1 MAAASCHSCACCGC
15 VGLVTGVVSILH
27 PQFGSEWGCRCYT
40 SCWCSYGF
48 PLHLFFLVWVF
59 WHSVFGHGSVFN
71 LLFSALCRSWLS
83 ALAIFVG
90 MCMYT
95 SLFVCYIFIFV
106 CSCLYIVYILV
117 FFFSFVWSLI
127 PVFLGILGFGSAILL
142 LISGVW
148 LVPVVLLLLP
158 GSPLLVRVVS
168 RVGVWVG
175 LVSVVVPVMGGEHF
189 ISRLCCGCFTFLPF
203 LSSILACLALHIKFH
218 FHWGRFVPC
227 WFG

>member
-1 MAAASCHSCACCGC
+1 M
-15 VGLVTGVVSILH
+15 VTGVVSILH

-48 PLHLFFLVWVF
+48 PLHLFFYVWVF
-59 WHSVFGHGSVFN
+59 WHSVFGQGSVFN
-71 LLFSALCRSWLS
+71 WLFSALCRGWLS

-117 FFFSFVWSLI
+117 FFFSFVCSLI
-127 PVFLGILGFGSAILL
+127 PVFLGILGFGSAILR

-148 LVPVVLLLLP
+148 LIPVVLLSFARFSTLGAGGLEGWCLGWAGFRCGSCDGGRAFYIQAVLRVFHLP
-158 GSPLLVRVVS
+158 SFLEFYF
-168 RVGVWVG
+168 G
-175 LVSVVVPVMGGEHF
+175 LFS
-189 ISRLCCGCFTFLPF
+189 
-203 LSSILACLALHIKFH
+203 LAY
-218 FHWGRFVPC
+218 
-227 WFG
+227 